1 MKKTELKFKTL
12 PVYVTPEEEEL
23 IDEIIEIERDKPTG
37 RIRVGDAVKNIIL
50 AYGRKGAK

>member
-12 PVYVTPEEEEL
+12 PAYITPEEEKL
-23 IDEIIEIERDKPTG
+23 IDEIIEIERDQPTG

-50 AYGRKGAK
+50 KHGRKVAK